1 MNIHLKIGE
10 LARRTRCPADSIRFY
25 EREGLL
31 PQPARTAG
39 NYRVYGP
46 AHVERLSFIRN
57 CRLLD
62 MSLDEIRQLLR
73 VRDDPQGNCVA
84 AHTLLDE
91 HIAHVAARI
100 NELQRL
106 ERELKALRRACR
118 SAHRQ
123 AQCAILSELGGEGA
137 ANSAQ
142 PNAGRPKAGGPN
154 SGAQLP
160 PHVRGSHRR

>member
-1 MNIHLKIGE
+1 MNDSLKIGE
-10 LARRTRCPADSIRFY
+10 LARRTHCPADSIRFY

-31 PQPARTAG
+31 PQPARTSA

-62 MSLDEIRQLLR
+62 MTLDEIRQLLQI
-73 VRDDPQGNCVA
+73 RDNPQGDCAA

-106 ERELKALRRACR
+106 EKELRTLRRACR
-118 SAHRQ
+118 PVHTETE
-123 AQCAILSELGGEGA
+123 CAILVELGNDTA
-137 ANSAQ
+137 QKSAKQ
-142 PNAGRPKAGGPN
+142 AT
-154 SGAQLP
+154 
-160 PHVRGSHRR
+160 PHVRGAHRR

>member
-1 MNIHLKIGE
+1 MNDSLKIGE
-10 LARRTRCPADSIRFY
+10 LARRTHCPADSIRFY

-31 PQPARTAG
+31 PQPARTSA

-62 MSLDEIRQLLR
+62 MTLDEIRQLLQI
-73 VRDDPQGNCVA
+73 RDNPQGDCTA
-84 AHTLLDE
+84 AHALLDE

-106 ERELKALRRACR
+106 EKELRTLRRACR
-118 SAHRQ
+118 PVHAET
-123 AQCAILSELGGEGA
+123 ACAILVELGNDA
-137 ANSAQ
+137 ARKPAKQ
-142 PNAGRPKAGGPN
+142 AV
-154 SGAQLP
+154 
-160 PHVRGSHRR
+160 PHVRGAHRRG